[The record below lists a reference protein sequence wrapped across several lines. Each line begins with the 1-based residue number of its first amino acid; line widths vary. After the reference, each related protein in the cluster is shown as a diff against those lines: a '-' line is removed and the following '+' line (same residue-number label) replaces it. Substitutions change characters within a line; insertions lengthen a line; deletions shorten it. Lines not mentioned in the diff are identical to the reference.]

1 MNNTNQT
8 IADLPSHPF
17 WEFSLATYP
26 QTAVKQGC
34 LALQERVGMN
44 VNIILFICW
53 LAKTGRGR
61 LQKDDFIKIA
71 RLLNRW
77 HLSITQCL
85 RHMRR
90 LVAKAF
96 MPTTIQTCKQ
106 VLLTNELAAEQ
117 IEQLMLANYFTQLI
131 ATQRTTLQK
140 ATDAVISISTYAK
153 SLGIA
158 YTTQDSQAIEQILMH
173 IFPKIATNDLKQI
186 CEPLY

>member
-1 MNNTNQT
+1 MNNTNH
-8 IADLPSHPF
+8 IIPDLPSHPF
-17 WEFSLATYP
+17 WEFSLAVYP

-34 LALQERVGMN
+34 LALQERIGMN

-61 LQKDDFIKIA
+61 LQQNDFIKIA
-71 RLLNRW
+71 GLLNRW

-90 LVAKAF
+90 LIAKAF
-96 MPTTIQTCKQ
+96 IPEKIQACKQ
-106 VLLTNELAAEQ
+106 IIFTNELAAEQ
-117 IEQLMLANYFTQLI
+117 IEQLMLANYFAQLV

-140 ATDAVISISTYAK
+140 VTDSIASITTYAR

-158 YTTQDSQAIEQILMH
+158 YTEQDLQAIQQILMH
-173 IFPKIATNDLKQI
+173 IFPKIAINDLKQI